1 MAFKVS
7 YGNTWEE
14 QAISYE
20 IGYSSLFECERIF
33 IKLKKTSP
41 RFKSDLLRLYD
52 FSAETRDQMIQD
64 IETKGH
70 LKLEKYY
77 DRDETGGY

>member
-7 YGNTWEE
+7 YKNIWEV

-20 IGYSSLFECERIF
+20 IGYSSLFECERLF
-33 IKLKKTSP
+33 IKLKGPSS

-52 FSAETRDQMIQD
+52 FSIETREKMIQD
-64 IETKGH
+64 IEIKGH

-77 DRDETGGY
+77 DKDETGGY